1 MHRQVGN
8 ATCAPLLF
16 REFEQRRIEGSN
28 AAPAAH
34 GSENPTGESDTE
46 AASPSGRLATFW
58 HPIDADAWRAPSFA
72 AGADAARGARAE
84 LEERALRGRL
94 RAGWTRWST
103 EASVRP
109 AAAWIEDV
117 QHALIGPRGVCSH
130 GRRRWER
137 MGDFRPSHM
146 LERVWLHALD
156 RGLDWLQ
163 LVSRWPMRRRG
174 SGVNASRDRDLFIAR
189 IRARLEEVVLVCL
202 WSLTGPL

>member
-1 MHRQVGN
+1 M
-8 ATCAPLLF
+8 CAFAFPRIRAKANRRLKRCSGSP
-16 REFEQRRIEGSN
+16 RE
-28 AAPAAH
+28 
-34 GSENPTGESDTE
+34 GESDPGVCDDD
-46 AASPSGRLATFW
+46 AASSSHTLAAFW
-58 HPIDADAWRAPSFA
+58 HPIDADAWRAPHFA

-94 RAGWTRWST
+94 RAGWTRWSA

-117 QHALIGPRGVCSH
+117 QHALIGPRGVCAHTDGEGGSAWATFA
-130 GRRRWER
+130 RRICL
-137 MGDFRPSHM
+137 S
-146 LERVWLHALD
+146 
-156 RGLDWLQ
+156 
-163 LVSRWPMRRRG
+163 VSGCTLWIGTRLAATCLAMRRRV